1 MAWQSTV
8 VEMERS
14 FVDAN
19 RTIAVA
25 RRRNASASPAMSS
38 AKLQKDFDDMLAES
52 DATRKENDAETR
64 ASTTE
69 DTSSVN
75 ARVGGRN
82 GTVGAVVTDASGR
95 ERDADDG
102 AGDVV
107 PGMEDFGPAV
117 TQEERVMTKLEPKSD
132 GRQKSTLIRALEA
145 TQRLGLVGAAVL
157 FGVFLIFF
165 AFAMFEEMQQGA
177 RERELRPD
185 FGPNGPF
192 VDKRTVA
199 EEAAMRGESA
209 TAALLDVER
218 ESGVLPRR
226 MLRR

>member
-25 RRRNASASPAMSS
+25 RRRNASASSVVSS
-38 AKLQKDFDDMLAES
+38 AKLRKDFDDMLAEN
-52 DATRKENDAETR
+52 DATRDGNDAGTS
-64 ASTTE
+64 ASTSE
-69 DTSSVN
+69 DASSVE
-75 ARVGGRN
+75 ARAGEGNGRE
-82 GTVGAVVTDASGR
+82 GAVKAGAAGR
-95 ERDADDG
+95 ERDAEAG
-102 AGDVV
+102 GGDVV

-117 TQEERVMTKLEPKSD
+117 MEEERVMTKLEPKLD

-165 AFAMFEEMQQGA
+165 AFAVYEEMQQGA

-192 VDKRTVA
+192 VDTRTVA
-199 EEAAMRGESA
+199 EEAAIRGESA

-218 ESGVLPRR
+218 EHGVPPRR
-226 MLRR
+226 TLRR